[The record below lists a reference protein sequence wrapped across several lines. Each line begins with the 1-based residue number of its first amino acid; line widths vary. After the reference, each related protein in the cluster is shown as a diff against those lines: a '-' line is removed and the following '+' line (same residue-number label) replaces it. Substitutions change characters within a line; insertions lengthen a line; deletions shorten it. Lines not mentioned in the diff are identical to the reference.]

1 MTASQTNCLQGRPLI
16 FGEVLY
22 DVFPD
27 GHAVLGGA
35 PFNVAWHLKGLGL
48 EPLFVSTVGDDPK
61 GEQVLAAMQAWDMT
75 TEGVGIDGA
84 HPTGQ
89 VAITLEG
96 KDARFDIR
104 PHQAYD
110 HIDAA
115 AVSGLG
121 QAHALSLIYHGSL
134 IARSTGNRETLKRLI
149 AEAKLPAFVDVN
161 LRPPWW
167 DADTVTEMIQQARW
181 VKLNGDELATQVPGT
196 ADTEDELRRAATELL
211 SRHDLEC
218 VIVTLGAQGA
228 FIASHG
234 GVVSGAAPQPAQ
246 VIDTVG
252 AGDAFSAVTIYGLH
266 RGWPHQLIL
275 ERALGFASAV
285 VAQRGATSM
294 NRSLYASHL
303 AQWDNP

>member
-1 MTASQTNCLQGRPLI
+1 MTASPTNPLQGRPLV

-48 EPLFVSTVGDDPK
+48 EPLFVSSVGDDAN
-61 GEQVLAAMQAWDMT
+61 GERVLEAMRAWDMT
-75 TEGVGIDGA
+75 TEGVRIDGA

-89 VAITLEG
+89 VTITLEG

-104 PHQAYD
+104 PDQAYD
-110 HIDAA
+110 HIDAN
-115 AVSGLG
+115 AVSGLS
-121 QAHALSLIYHGSL
+121 QAHEVSLIYHGSL
-134 IARSTGNRETLKRLI
+134 IARSTGNRATLQRLV
-149 AEAKLPAFVDVN
+149 AEASIPAFVDVN

-196 ADTEDELRRAATELL
+196 TETEDGLREAAAELL
-211 SRHDLEC
+211 LRHDLEL

-228 FIASHG
+228 FISAG
-234 GVVSGAAPQPAQ
+234 AGVVSGAAPQPEQ

-252 AGDAFSAVTIYGLH
+252 AGDSFSAVTIYGLH
-266 RGWPHQLIL
+266 QGWSHQLTL
-275 ERALGFASAV
+275 ERALSFASDV

-294 NRSLYASHL
+294 NHRLYTAHL
-303 AQWDNP
+303 EAWNNA